1 MIYILFATTSAIKEA
16 TEVLRVTEPYTI
28 FQRTLPSGKK
38 VYYYQFRLEN
48 GKRSPAYS
56 TGQTKLSQA
65 KRVCKRL
72 YDSGKFLE
80 NSSLKFRKL
89 ARAEIALE
97 LSGDLDKTVRHIASD
112 SWPKFNKWYSS
123 YKIKVVEQDYKRDD
137 IDVDGFK
144 IRGIEAVTISE
155 RLPAE
160 DRKKMRGYIERIFE
174 ILKRGDEPAI
184 IDVYDKKEA
193 ARLERLRDK
202 ARGER

>member
-1 MIYILFATTSAIKEA
+1 M
-16 TEVLRVTEPYTI
+16 
-28 FQRTLPSGKK
+28 
-38 VYYYQFRLEN
+38 
-48 GKRSPAYS
+48 
-56 TGQTKLSQA
+56 
-65 KRVCKRL
+65 
-72 YDSGKFLE
+72 
-80 NSSLKFRKL
+80 